1 MWPDSR
7 RLTCHCSLG
16 PGSPVDSLLAEVWT
30 LPRHL
35 PEIRPTAIPWNT
47 VTAVHVSGVPHTLPG
62 FAFGLF
68 DVGHVC
74 LCKRTE
80 EQIISELSK
89 VPLGTFQENKPIFHQ
104 SHKWLFL
111 FVCFSRSFKA
121 GFLRV
126 WSIDLLPLTPPRSPR
141 NRFLGPHLK
150 YTESEP
156 QRGLPGCCIFI
167 GFDFL
172 ESNLKYASQTILI
185 RLKLE
190 TLSSPHQEA
199 LSLLSMNRVCALPAG
214 SPSEPCC
221 LSPLLR
227 LKDLL
232 LREPALSQLE

>member
-1 MWPDSR
+1 MSVCVKGLKNKSLVSCPKSLWEHSR
-7 RLTCHCSLG
+7 KINQYSIKAT
-16 PGSPVDSLLAEVWT
+16 
-30 LPRHL
+30 
-35 PEIRPTAIPWNT
+35 
-47 VTAVHVSGVPHTLPG
+47 SG
-62 FAFGLF
+62 FFF
-68 DVGHVC
+68 
-74 LCKRTE
+74 
-80 EQIISELSK
+80 
-89 VPLGTFQENKPIFHQ
+89 
-104 SHKWLFL
+104 

>member
-16 PGSPVDSLLAEVWT
+16 PGSPVDSLLAKVWT

-35 PEIRPTAIPWNT
+35 PEIRPTVIPWNT
-47 VTAVHVSGVPHTLPG
+47 VTAVHVSGVPHTLLG

-80 EQIISELSK
+80 ERVISELSK
-89 VPLGTFQENKPIFHQ
+89 VPLGTFQENNIPSKPQVAF
-104 SHKWLFL
+104 FC
-111 FVCFSRSFKA
+111 CFSRSFKA

-126 WSIDLLPLTPPRSPR
+126 WSIDLLPLTPPRSPQ

-167 GFDFL
+167 GFDLL
-172 ESNLKYASQTILI
+172 ESNLKYASQTILT

-190 TLSSPHQEA
+190 TLSSLRQEA
-199 LSLLSMNRVCALPAG
+199 LSLLSMNRVCALPAD

-221 LSPLLR
+221 PSPLLR

-232 LREPALSQLE
+232 LREPALSQLA